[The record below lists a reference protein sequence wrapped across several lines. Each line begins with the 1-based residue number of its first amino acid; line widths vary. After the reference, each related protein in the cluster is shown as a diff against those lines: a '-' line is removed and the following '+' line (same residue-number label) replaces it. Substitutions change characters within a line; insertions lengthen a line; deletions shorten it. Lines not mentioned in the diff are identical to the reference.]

1 MSARRG
7 SDCEGK
13 TTMID
18 FLRSTVGRKY
28 LMGATGLVWMGFIFG
43 HMAGNMLILISP
55 DIYNA
60 YGHAIVSNKILLYG
74 TEIVL
79 VSAILV
85 HVTTAISLTKS
96 NADARD
102 TQYKITPNGPKGSS
116 WASRNMGLQ
125 GSIILAFIILH
136 LITFKYGTHYETMV
150 DGVKMRDLHRLVIE
164 VFQRPGYV
172 VWYFISLGLM
182 MFHLSHG
189 AHSIFQSFGILERK
203 MQDGL
208 KKFAWTYAVVVVAGF
223 LSQPLYVFLIHK

>member
-1 MSARRG
+1 
-7 SDCEGK
+7 
-13 TTMID
+13 MID

-43 HMAGNMLILISP
+43 HMAGNMLILVSP
-55 DIYNA
+55 DIYNS
-60 YGHAIVSNKILLYG
+60 YGHAIVTNKILLYG
-74 TEIVL
+74 TEITL
-79 VSAILV
+79 IGAILV
-85 HVTTAISLTKS
+85 HVLTAISLTKS
-96 NADARD
+96 NADARGNR
-102 TQYKITPNGPKGSS
+102 YKISPNGEKASS

-136 LITFKYGTHYETMV
+136 LITFKYGAEYETTV
-150 DGVKMRDLHRLVIE
+150 GGVPMRDLHRLVVE
-164 VFQRPGYV
+164 VFHKPGYV
-172 VWYFISLGLM
+172 IWYFIALGLM

-203 MQDGL
+203 MQVGL